1 MAFANKHK
9 SYPKKKNNVHYGQNR
24 IMKHEKKKE
33 LIMNKKPLST
43 YERIMQDPKRKAA
56 FDLEYKQFALS
67 ELMLALMTNDEKSVR
82 KLAKEAGLSPTVIQN
97 IRSGKQKDIKLE
109 NFKNIVKACGY
120 NIVLEKGT
128 ERIPVG

>member
-1 MAFANKHK
+1 
-9 SYPKKKNNVHYGQNR
+9 
-24 IMKHEKKKE
+24 
-33 LIMNKKPLST
+33 
-43 YERIMQDPKRKAA
+43 MQDPKRKAA